1 MAKYYDLHIHTN
13 QSSGANSAEEMAQ
26 AAERFGWSG
35 IAVCDHFESMQK
47 FRQQQNAIREARKF
61 SGTEVFSG
69 TELQPKNQ
77 NDLGRL
83 VSKIREQI
91 ELIIVHGGDYN
102 INRAACQN
110 PKVDILAHPELGR
123 TDNGLDE
130 FCLAQ
135 ARENN
140 VAIQINFREIL
151 DGYRKPRVF
160 ILSHIRENIR
170 LAREMKVPVVA
181 CSAAQSI
188 WDIRDPRALASI
200 ANVLG
205 MELGDAIK
213 TVSEIPEKIVEA
225 NKAKLSGMSPVKGV
239 EIVE

>member
-1 MAKYYDLHIHTN
+1 MTKYYDLHVHTN
-13 QSSGANSAEEMAQ
+13 QSSGANSIEEMAET
-26 AAERFGWSG
+26 AERFGWSG
-35 IAVCDHFESMQK
+35 IAVCDHFQDMAK
-47 FRQQQNAIREARKF
+47 FRQQQNAIKAAQKLSGIEIF
-61 SGTEVFSG
+61 YGTEI
-69 TELQPKNQ
+69 QPKNQ
-77 NDLGRL
+77 NELGRL
-83 VSKIREQI
+83 VSKIREQVQI
-91 ELIIVHGGDYN
+91 LIAHGGDYS

-151 DGYRKPRVF
+151 EGYRKPRVF
-160 ILSHIRENIR
+160 ILSHIAENIR
-170 LAREMKVPVVA
+170 LARELKAPVVA
-181 CSAAQSI
+181 CSAAQSV

-213 TVSEIPEKIVEA
+213 TVSEIPEKIVET
-225 NKAKLSGMSPVKGV
+225 NKAKLSGRAPVKGV

>member
-1 MAKYYDLHIHTN
+1 MSKYYDLHVHTS
-13 QSSGANSAEEMAQ
+13 QSSGANSVEEMAET
-26 AAERFGWSG
+26 AEKFGWNG
-35 IAVCDHFESMQK
+35 IAVCDHFQDMEK
-47 FRQQQNAIREARKF
+47 FRQQQNAIKEARKV
-61 SGTEVFSG
+61 SRIEIFSG

-77 NDLGRL
+77 NELGRI
-83 VSKIREQI
+83 VSKIREQVQ
-91 ELIIVHGGDYN
+91 LIVAHGGDYN
-102 INRAACQN
+102 VNRAACQN

-151 DGYRKPRVF
+151 EGYRKPRVF
-160 ILSHIRENIR
+160 ILSHIAENIR
-170 LAREMKVPVVA
+170 LAEQMKAPVIT
-181 CSAAQSI
+181 CSAAQSV

-205 MELGDAIK
+205 MELGKAID
-213 TVSEIPEKIVEA
+213 TVSAVPEKIVET
-225 NKAKLSGMSPVKGV
+225 NRAKLSGKAPVKGV

>member
-13 QSSGANSAEEMAQ
+13 QSSGANSVEEMAQ
-26 AAERFGWSG
+26 AAEKFGWNG
-35 IAVCDHFESMQK
+35 IAICDHFQDMQK
-47 FRQQQNAIREARKF
+47 FKQQQNAIREAMKSSNIEIF
-61 SGTEVFSG
+61 SGTEI
-69 TELQPKNQ
+69 QPKNQ
-77 NDLGRL
+77 NEIGRL
-83 VSKIREQI
+83 VSKIREQVQ
-91 ELIIVHGGDYN
+91 IIAVHGGDYN

-135 ARENN
+135 ARDNN
-140 VAIQINFREIL
+140 VAIQVNFREIL
-151 DGYRKPRVF
+151 EGYRKPRVF
-160 ILSHIRENIR
+160 ILSHIWENIR
-170 LAREMKVPVVA
+170 LAREMRAPVVA
-181 CSAAQSI
+181 CSAAQSV

-205 MELGDAIK
+205 MELGDAIN
-213 TVSEIPEKIVEA
+213 TVSEIPEKIVET
-225 NKAKLSGMSPVKGV
+225 NRAKLSGKEPVKGV

>member
-13 QSSGANSAEEMAQ
+13 QSSGANSVEEMAQ
-26 AAERFGWSG
+26 AAEKFGWNG
-35 IAVCDHFESMQK
+35 IAICDHFQDMQK
-47 FRQQQNAIREARKF
+47 FKQQQNAIREAMKSSNIEIF
-61 SGTEVFSG
+61 SGTEI
-69 TELQPKNQ
+69 QPKNQ
-77 NDLGRL
+77 NEIGRL
-83 VSKIREQI
+83 VSKIREQVQ
-91 ELIIVHGGDYN
+91 IIAVHGGDYN

-135 ARENN
+135 ARDNN
-140 VAIQINFREIL
+140 VAIQVNFREIL
-151 DGYRKPRVF
+151 EGYRKPRVF
-160 ILSHIRENIR
+160 ILSHIGENIR
-170 LAREMKVPVVA
+170 LAREMRAPVVA
-181 CSAAQSI
+181 CSAAQSV

-205 MELGDAIK
+205 MELGDAIN
-213 TVSEIPEKIVEA
+213 TVSEIPEKIVET
-225 NKAKLSGMSPVKGV
+225 NRAKLSGKEPVKGV

>member
-1 MAKYYDLHIHTN
+1 MTKYYDLHIHTN
-13 QSSGANSAEEMAQ
+13 QSSGANSVEEMAET
-26 AAERFGWSG
+26 AERFGWNG
-35 IAVCDHFESMQK
+35 IAVCDHFQDMAK
-47 FRQQQNAIREARKF
+47 FRQQQNAIKAAQKNSNIEIF
-61 SGTEVFSG
+61 SGTEI
-69 TELQPKNQ
+69 QPKSQ

-83 VSKIREQI
+83 VSKIREQVQV
-91 ELIIVHGGDYN
+91 LIAHGGDYN

-110 PKVDILAHPELGR
+110 SKVDILAHPELGR

-140 VAIQINFREIL
+140 VAIQVNFREIL
-151 DGYRKPRVF
+151 EGYRKPRVF
-160 ILSHIRENIR
+160 ILSHIAENIR
-170 LAREMKVPVVA
+170 LAREMKATVIT

-200 ANVLG
+200 ASVLG
-205 MELGDAIK
+205 KDLGDAIN

-225 NKAKLSGMSPVKGV
+225 NKAKLSGKAPVKGV